1 MLQYLRMGGLIAA
14 ATLAFFIYS
23 WGSEVITNYGRMAA
37 QIERLQ
43 RDNTLIL
50 SRVDSYKTLLE
61 RRDAAIAASRCAE
74 AIRSMIKNPDT
85 IPRPSTPFVP
95 GGGG

>member
-1 MLQYLRMGGLIAA
+1 MLQYLRFGGLIAGA
-14 ATLAFFIYS
+14 AVAFLVYS
-23 WGSEVITNYGRMAA
+23 WGAQIITNYGQMAA

-74 AIRSMIKNPDT
+74 AIRAMIKNPDT